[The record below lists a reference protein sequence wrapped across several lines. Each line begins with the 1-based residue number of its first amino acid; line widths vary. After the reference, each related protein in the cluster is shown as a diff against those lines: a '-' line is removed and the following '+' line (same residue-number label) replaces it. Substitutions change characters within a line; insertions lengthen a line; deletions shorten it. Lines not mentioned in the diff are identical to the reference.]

1 MTLDDLLK
9 SRADLEAGIRQLI
22 GRAVMIIELD
32 LFALPCGCS
41 GYTATVRGMT
51 LDDLEVFE
59 EHLLK
64 LLTGTSLDIPPN
76 FVFAR
81 VIPGTQ
87 EVAAL
92 NVRDLC
98 PRCYSDFA
106 TASGKR
112 PRPDIYILQLV
123 KRKRKP
129 SN

>member
-9 SRADLEAGIRQLI
+9 VRAELEAGIRQLI
-22 GRAVMIIELD
+22 GRAIMIIELD

-41 GYTATVRGMT
+41 GYTATVRGLM

-59 EHLLK
+59 DHLLK
-64 LLTGTSLDIPPN
+64 LLTTTSIDITSG

-87 EVAAL
+87 EIAAL
-92 NVRDLC
+92 NVRNLC

-106 TASGKR
+106 TASGKQ

-123 KRKRKP
+123 KRKR
-129 SN
+129 

>member
-9 SRADLEAGIRQLI
+9 ERAELEAGIRQLI
-22 GRAVMIIELD
+22 GLAVMIIELD

-41 GYTATVRGMT
+41 GYTATVRGLM

-59 EHLLK
+59 DHLLK
-64 LLTGTSLDIPPN
+64 LLTTTSIDIPSG

-87 EVAAL
+87 EIAAL
-92 NVRDLC
+92 NVRNLC
-98 PRCYSDFA
+98 TRCYSDFA
-106 TASGKR
+106 TTSGKQ

-123 KRKRKP
+123 KRKKK
-129 SN
+129 

>member
-9 SRADLEAGIRQLI
+9 VRAELEAGIRQLI
-22 GRAVMIIELD
+22 GRAIMIIELD

-41 GYTATVRGMT
+41 GYTATVRGLM

-59 EHLLK
+59 DHLLK
-64 LLTGTSLDIPPN
+64 LLTTTSIDIPSG

-87 EVAAL
+87 EIAAL
-92 NVRDLC
+92 NVRNLC

-106 TASGKR
+106 TASGKQ

-123 KRKRKP
+123 KRKR
-129 SN
+129 

>member
-9 SRADLEAGIRQLI
+9 VRAELEAGIRQLI
-22 GRAVMIIELD
+22 GRAIMIIELD

-41 GYTATVRGMT
+41 GYTATVRGLM

-59 EHLLK
+59 DHLLK
-64 LLTGTSLDIPPN
+64 LLTTTSIDITSG

-87 EVAAL
+87 EIAAL
-92 NVRDLC
+92 NVRNLC
-98 PRCYSDFA
+98 TRCYSDFA

-123 KRKRKP
+123 KRKKKP
-129 SN
+129 L

>member
-1 MTLDDLLK
+1 MTLDNLLK
-9 SRADLEAGIRQLI
+9 SRAELEAGIRQLI
-22 GRAVMIIELD
+22 GRTVLIIELD

-59 EHLLK
+59 EYLLK
-64 LLTGTSLDIPPN
+64 LLTCTSLDIPPN

-123 KRKRKP
+123 KHKR
-129 SN
+129 

>member
-9 SRADLEAGIRQLI
+9 ERAELEAGIRQLI

-41 GYTATVRGMT
+41 GYTATMRGLT

-59 EHLLK
+59 DHLLK
-64 LLTGTSLDIPPN
+64 LLTGTSIDIPSG

-87 EVAAL
+87 EIAAL
-92 NVRDLC
+92 NVRNLC
-98 PRCYSDFA
+98 TRCYSDFA
-106 TASGKR
+106 TTSGKR

-123 KRKRKP
+123 KRKKKP
-129 SN
+129 L

>member
-1 MTLDDLLK
+1 MIADGLLRT
-9 SRADLEAGIRQLI
+9 RAELEDGIRKLI

-41 GYTATVRGMT
+41 GATANMRGLL

-59 EHLLK
+59 EHFLK
-64 LLTGTSLDIPPN
+64 LLNEASETLDLSSN

-92 NVRDLC
+92 NVRNLC
-98 PRCYSDFA
+98 PRCHLDFA
-106 TASGKR
+106 SAKGKR
-112 PRPDIYILQLV
+112 PRPDIYILHMA
-123 KRKRKP
+123 KRKK
-129 SN
+129 